1 MTPEG
6 AQKQPEHN
14 VVNTSPNLLS
24 YGGLAS
30 LAGLNNRCDSDCE
43 RSRPASIR

>member
-1 MTPEG
+1 MTPQERRNQ
-6 AQKQPEHN
+6 AEPN

-24 YGGLAS
+24 YGGLVS
-30 LAGLNNRCDSDCE
+30 LARLKCDSDCE

>member
-1 MTPEG
+1 MTPQERG
-6 AQKQPEHN
+6 NQAEPN

-30 LAGLNNRCDSDCE
+30 LAGLNKRCDSDCE